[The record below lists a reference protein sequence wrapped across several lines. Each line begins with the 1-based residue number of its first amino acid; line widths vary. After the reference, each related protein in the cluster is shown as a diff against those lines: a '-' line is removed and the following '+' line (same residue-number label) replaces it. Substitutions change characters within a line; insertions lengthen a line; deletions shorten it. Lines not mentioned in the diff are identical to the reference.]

1 MVSSANFQTAINVL
15 ERLTS
20 ESASVSQ
27 PIQVSEEYNSQHPI
41 TTALKILHKSAL
53 EGTSLQKN
61 QLSNSRHKI
70 TALNAL
76 LRSPLMSTEINDKLG
91 IEMGEEAAK
100 IKGMQIALPQT
111 KFEKMVE
118 IATKIPRIILTILLD
133 VLLLP
138 GALVLLLA
146 ACCKPNF
153 NPKAEEVKYGKIP
166 ILLLHGSG
174 FNQSEWV
181 VGRQFLKKE
190 QYGSVFSL
198 NYDGLVSNDPNKGI
212 EDYARDKISAE
223 VKRIKVLTGS
233 DKVIL
238 MGHSMGGMIAGYYA
252 EHFAEADEVNIEHVI
267 SIATPWQGTPMVDS
281 FWKLG
286 GRFSKEKETKRH
298 QQMSISGGT
307 HAYPN
312 FRQTLVA
319 KALESERRGVRKYY
333 NIWSTTDYAVPGS
346 QGNLTEDPRRQR
358 SFSYLGHYALVA
370 WPSVWLQTRSWL
382 NEIYA
387 SEKESPS
394 CPTFSL

>member
-1 MVSSANFQTAINVL
+1 MVSSVNFQTAIQAL

-20 ESASVSQ
+20 VSATVSS
-27 PIQVSEEYNSQHPI
+27 PIQFSEEYNGQHPI
-41 TTALKILHKSAL
+41 IKALKILHKAAL
-53 EGTSLQKN
+53 EGIGSQKTH
-61 QLSNSRHKI
+61 LLNSRHKI
-70 TALNAL
+70 ISLNAL
-76 LRSPLMSTEINDKLG
+76 LKHVSFSTLVNDKLG

-100 IKGMQIALPQT
+100 VRGIQIALPQT

-118 IATKIPRIILTILLD
+118 MATKIPRIIFTILAD
-133 VLLLP
+133 ILLLP
-138 GALVLLLA
+138 GALVLLLV
-146 ACCKPNF
+146 ACCKPDF
-153 NPKAEEVKYGKIP
+153 NPKPDEVKHGKTP

-198 NYDGLVSNDPNKGI
+198 NYDGLVSNDPHKGI

-223 VKRIKVLTGS
+223 VKRIKALTGS
-233 DKVIL
+233 DRVIL

-252 EHFAEADEVNIEHVI
+252 EHFAEADKVNIEHVI
-267 SIATPWQGTPMVDS
+267 SIATPWQGTPMVDC
-281 FWKLG
+281 FWQLG

-298 QQMSISGGT
+298 QQMSVSGGT
-307 HAYPN
+307 YADPN
-312 FRQTLVA
+312 FRQNLVA
-319 KALESERRGVRKYY
+319 KALDSERKGVRKYY
-333 NIWSTTDYAVPGS
+333 NIWSTTDYAVPGA

-370 WPSVWLQTRSWL
+370 WPSVWLKTCSWL

-387 SEKESPS
+387 SE
-394 CPTFSL
+394 